1 MAGRVTTFAQV
12 KARSAAEEALKL
24 VRERGGWIA
33 GPGGRVRGYEA
44 DGILVELHT
53 PFAGT
58 AKMGHAYRYQAALDG
73 RHLPD
78 GAVTLVVRDEWESP
92 ALVAVLDEQMRVA
105 GVARYRE
112 GDWVHE
118 VSAKLTG
125 IPAFVLR
132 DDADDLAAAVATVN
146 LVASRLWPA
155 LSRAIVLGVVMSVRA
170 LWSHSA
176 LLPLVLAKIAPQ
188 GLEIDVGPE
197 TVLTRVCVKRFR
209 VLRPKAFEARLRDLF
224 AGWHVYRGDA
234 VPEVAVEL
242 GEGRKWLDAEMRRL
256 GIGDLD
262 DLDVRVAMA
271 APVADG
277 VR

>member
-1 MAGRVTTFAQV
+1 MAGKVTAFAQV

-24 VRERGGWIA
+24 VRQHGGWIA

-58 AKMGHAYRYQAALDG
+58 AKMGHAYRYQVALDG

-78 GAVTLVVRDEWESP
+78 GTATLVVRDEWESP
-92 ALVAVLDEQMRVA
+92 ALVAVLDEQMRIT

-125 IPAFVLR
+125 VPAFVLR
-132 DDADDLAAAVATVN
+132 DDADDLAAAVATVDQ
-146 LVASRLWPA
+146 VVSRLWPA
-155 LSRAIVLGVVMSVRA
+155 PSRTIFLGVVMSVRA

-176 LLPLVLAKIAPQ
+176 LLPLVLAEVAPE
-188 GLEIDVGPE
+188 GLEIDAGPE
-197 TVLTRVCVKRFR
+197 TVLTRVCVMRFK
-209 VLRPKAFEARLRDLF
+209 VSRPKAFEARLRALF
-224 AGWHVYRGDA
+224 AGWHVYRGGSVA
-234 VPEVAVEL
+234 EVEIEL
-242 GEGRKWLDAEMRRL
+242 ERGREWLDAGMRRL

-262 DLDVRVAMA
+262 DLDVRVALA
-271 APVADG
+271 APLGADA
-277 VR
+277 